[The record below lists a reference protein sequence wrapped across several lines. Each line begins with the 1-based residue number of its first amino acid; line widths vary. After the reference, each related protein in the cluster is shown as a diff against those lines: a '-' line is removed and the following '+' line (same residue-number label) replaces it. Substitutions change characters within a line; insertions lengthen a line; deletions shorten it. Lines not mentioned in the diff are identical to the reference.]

1 LREKSEDAMKK
12 VHYISSIK
20 VSLFIIITNYTIS
33 CGGGDSGDGGGGSG
47 GGTIASW
54 KGAKLLGTVSDD
66 RGWGVAVDTA
76 GNVYVTGYTSGS
88 LDGNT
93 NIGGTDMF
101 LVKYNSTGT
110 KQWTRQLGT
119 ASSDRGFGIA
129 VDARGNVYVTGQTSG
144 GLDGNTSAGGG
155 DMFLVKYDANGVKQ

>member
-1 LREKSEDAMKK
+1 
-12 VHYISSIK
+12 
-20 VSLFIIITNYTIS
+20 
-33 CGGGDSGDGGGGSG
+33 
-47 GGTIASW
+47 
-54 KGAKLLGTVSDD
+54 
-66 RGWGVAVDTA
+66 VDTA
-76 GNVYVTGYTSGS
+76 GNVYVTGFTSGS

-129 VDARGNVYVTGQTSG
+129 VDASGNLYATDATSG
-144 GLDGNTSAGGG
+144 GLDGNTNAGGD
-155 DMFLVKYDANGVKQ
+155 DMLLVKYNANGVKQ